1 MQKSNRGVRIL
12 LMAMLMLW
20 SSALIGCA
28 APKTIVM
35 PESKA
40 VTIKAGEAAPYS
52 GWLLT
57 DSAVAKL
64 LEAAERCQAIDPQ
77 TTTVKK

>member
-1 MQKSNRGVRIL
+1 MQKSKKAAQIL

-28 APKTIVM
+28 GQKTTVM
-35 PESKA
+35 PESKTA
-40 VTIKAGEAAPYS
+40 KINQGEAAPYT

-64 LEAAERCQAIDPQ
+64 LEAAERCQRIVRELHEP
-77 TTTVKK
+77 